1 MTPDRVRFA
10 RWSVSS
16 RRSVLR
22 CVLTSVLLGLVPI
35 LGGCLDGASD
45 DARRSSD
52 VKVDCGRFA
61 FQRDVWMAD
70 ESTAGEFPSTRQ
82 VMARGLV
89 ECDAL
94 IGLKEREVRRLLGR
108 PADHDGVGI
117 SYELGGAPGP
127 IRIDS
132 EFLDVDFKNGK
143 VARSSLSI
151 G

>member
-1 MTPDRVRFA
+1 
-10 RWSVSS
+10 
-16 RRSVLR
+16 
-22 CVLTSVLLGLVPI
+22 
-35 LGGCLDGASD
+35 
-45 DARRSSD
+45 
-52 VKVDCGRFA
+52 
-61 FQRDVWMAD
+61 
-70 ESTAGEFPSTRQ
+70 
-82 VMARGLV
+82 V

-108 PADHDGVGI
+108 PADDDGVGI